1 MLAPIQNK
9 QSNSRNQ
16 ALKIQFANSKKN
28 VDENVAYYS
37 NFKPNVGA
45 KRQNNN
51 NARGDVTSYQQE
63 YQYQAYFKE
72 HKLKSEYIDKA
83 NNSIYNSSERSFHLN
98 FQHQIVFLNGAARY
112 KALTLHQIRRYR
124 WIVSGQFHFARK
136 MFEIWIAQ
144 VVNWLMLRLYKNNHT
159 LLVYQLQSLMFKVFL
174 PPPLKIKLYC
184 DSIIA

>member
-9 QSNSRNQ
+9 QSNSGNQ
-16 ALKIQFANSKKN
+16 ALKIPFANSKKN

-37 NFKPNVGA
+37 NFKSNVGA

-72 HKLKSEYIDKA
+72 HKLKSEYINKA
-83 NNSIYNSSERSFHLN
+83 NNSISNSSERSFHLN

-124 WIVSGQFHFARK
+124 WIVSGQFSFARK

-144 VVNWLMLRLYKNNHT
+144 VVNWLTLRLSKNNHT
-159 LLVYQLQSLMFKVFL
+159 LLVYQIQSLMFKVFL

>member
-1 MLAPIQNK
+1 MLAPIQNN
-9 QSNSRNQ
+9 QSNSGNQ
-16 ALKIQFANSKKN
+16 ALKIPFANSKKN
-28 VDENVAYYS
+28 VEENVAYYS
-37 NFKPNVGA
+37 NFKSNVGA
-45 KRQNNN
+45 KRQNDN
-51 NARGDVTSYQQE
+51 NAKGDVTSYQQE

-72 HKLKSEYIDKA
+72 HKLKSEYIKA

-98 FQHQIVFLNGAARY
+98 FQHQIVFLNGAARF
-112 KALTLHQIRRYR
+112 KALTLHQLRRYR

-144 VVNWLMLRLYKNNHT
+144 VINWLTLRLSKNNHT